1 LLSLALVAEEIAAGY
16 LVQPFGPA
24 IPGYTYHL
32 AMRAD
37 PPPDPAALAAADWLR
52 REAEAC
58 RS

>member
-1 LLSLALVAEEIAAGY
+1 VAEEIAAGY

-32 AMRAD
+32 AMRTD
-37 PPPDPAALAAADWLR
+37 PPPGPAALAVADWLR

-58 RS
+58 KS